1 MSSTNG
7 TYEPLPD
14 DEENL
19 NLKRSTTRRKNPSKR
34 RRGGKAKAALVL
46 GLLVLVLALIAL
58 AIALPI
64 VLSRS
69 NTVSPTSQQGRSG
82 SVPSTPSGVAPG
94 SPGVFTPLSF
104 TSPTGWQFPP
114 SSGASPSSP
123 VGPDVNSG
131 SNVFCFRNA
140 QGQQVGGGLLQLG
153 VTDPVT
159 PSQVQVQS
167 CESGNTFFV
176 SQSNLQLCTA
186 RCQTPV
192 WQAAQQGLIQPA
204 LASQEFICQ
213 NGQVFM
219 NARQTQQSFY
229 LKYSAIQPETLVSE
243 CTSDNS
249 FWVPNVEMV
258 QCTPEQTSKCNAENL
273 ARVIPRGI
281 PIIRAGTPSD
291 VVIHAGPI
299 CRVDKAT
306 TETWRATGFTRN
318 RLVWWRLKHINEAEV
333 RSCDGT
339 GSVQWID
346 VTGLSTCSTAA
357 AASCA

>member
-1 MSSTNG
+1 MLHFFDWST
-7 TYEPLPD
+7 
-14 DEENL
+14 
-19 NLKRSTTRRKNPSKR
+19 KK
-34 RRGGKAKAALVL
+34 GGKAKAALLL

-69 NTVSPTSQQGRSG
+69 NNSAAARSGVGVPPPTTSTSSSSGGGGRSNNG
-82 SVPSTPSGVAPG
+82 D
-94 SPGVFTPLSF
+94 VFTPMSF
-104 TSPTGWQFPP
+104 ISPTGWQFPP
-114 SSGASPSSP
+114 SSGAAPSPP
-123 VGPDVNSG
+123 MGPDVNTG
-131 SNVFCFRNA
+131 SNVFCYKNA
-140 QGQQVGGGLLQLG
+140 QGQQLGGGLLQLG
-153 VTDPVT
+153 VTDSIT
-159 PSQVQVQS
+159 PSMVQVQS

-176 SQSNLQLCTA
+176 SQSNLVLCSA

-229 LKYSAIQPETLVSE
+229 LKYSAIQPETLVAE
-243 CTSDNS
+243 CTSDNA

-258 QCTPEQTSKCNAENL
+258 QCTPEQTSTCNAQNL
-273 ARVIPRGI
+273 ARIIPRGV
-281 PIIRAGTPSD
+281 PIIRAGTPSS

-299 CRVDKAT
+299 CRTKNSVT
-306 TETWRATGFTRN
+306 RTWKSTGFTRN
-318 RLVWWRLKHINEAEV
+318 RFVWWRLKHVNEAEV

-339 GSVQWID
+339 GPIRWID
-346 VTGLSTCSTAA
+346 VTELSTCSSAA
-357 AASCA
+357 AAGCV